1 MACETFISASVRE
14 LIGPMKEVLDKL
26 KLETP
31 QPASSKISSL
41 PWMTTKNLN
50 SVVSDCQKKIKK
62 ELPVIQKLLHLYLCN
77 KETEFI
83 LFRPIR
89 NEVMITFMGL
99 RQIVNTEYTPD
110 EITIIG
116 CPSQEQ
122 VAMLLASLQIQQT
135 TQETSY
141 SNS

>member
-1 MACETFISASVRE
+1 MVLGFISASIAETV
-14 LIGPMKEVLDKL
+14 GPMKEVLDKIKIETSKQIPP
-26 KLETP
+26 KL
-31 QPASSKISSL
+31 SSL
-41 PWMTTKNLN
+41 SWMSTKNLHD
-50 SVVSDCQKKIKK
+50 VVSDCQKKIKK
-62 ELPVIQKLLHLYLCN
+62 ELPVIQKMLHLYLCN
-77 KETEFI
+77 KETEYI
-83 LFRPIR
+83 LFKPIR
-89 NEVMITFMGL
+89 NEIMITFMGL